1 MVILVYETSRP
12 RPRVVFLALN
22 MPAYSSAK
30 KERRRVDRVL
40 RYDPDW
46 DEYELLAFLRASECE
61 QLGPKALCT

>member
-22 MPAYSSAK
+22 MQLTLPQK
-30 KERRRVDRVL
+30 KERRRMDRVL